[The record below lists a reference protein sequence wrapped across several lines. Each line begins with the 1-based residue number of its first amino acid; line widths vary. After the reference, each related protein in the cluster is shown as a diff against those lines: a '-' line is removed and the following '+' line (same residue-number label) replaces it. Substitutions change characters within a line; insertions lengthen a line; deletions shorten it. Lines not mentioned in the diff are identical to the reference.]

1 MGQSKMKKHPKYYD
15 FDASLKNFI
24 MFLARKYEISDDDVE
39 KLIDLIF
46 EYGYRQSQIAL
57 GR

>member
-1 MGQSKMKKHPKYYD
+1 MSCDEKHPKYYD

-24 MFLARKYEISDDDVE
+24 MFLARKYKISDDDVE